1 MKVLAAPIYFLY
13 KLWIGLVFW
22 LSLMMLYPFFWLLLQ
37 RRTTFPVA
45 FQLKR
50 WWARILTTLM
60 FCPVVKEYKGNI
72 PNGPFV
78 IASNHQSYLDTV
90 FMYLVFSDY
99 FVFIGKAEL
108 MKWPLFSIFFKKG
121 QDIPIH
127 RGSAVQAKNSM
138 LRALRVIK
146 RGESIAIFPEGTVP
160 EEAPKMRP
168 FKNGAFKLAID
179 AQVPIIPVTWHRNH
193 KVMLDPAKFWQFSL
207 PQVVKVVVH
216 PAVNTTGLG
225 EQDIVSLR
233 NHVFNIIQ
241 APLSHEDR

>member
-1 MKVLAAPIYFLY
+1 MKVIAAPIYFLY

-37 RRTTFPVA
+37 RRTTFPLA

-99 FVFIGKAEL
+99 FVFIL
-108 MKWPLFSIFFKKG
+108 DTFSLFSSVILFISDTLCF
-121 QDIPIH
+121 H
-127 RGSAVQAKNSM
+127 NANSNF
-138 LRALRVIK
+138 LL
-146 RGESIAIFPEGTVP
+146 
-160 EEAPKMRP
+160 
-168 FKNGAFKLAID
+168 L
-179 AQVPIIPVTWHRNH
+179 
-193 KVMLDPAKFWQFSL
+193 L
-207 PQVVKVVVH
+207 
-216 PAVNTTGLG
+216 
-225 EQDIVSLR
+225 
-233 NHVFNIIQ
+233 
-241 APLSHEDR
+241 